1 MRSNERTYTVRY
13 YREKKERATRL
24 LGPLQTILLSAL
36 LVAAGVGVVDG
47 EVEETFTLRQTVEI
61 PPRGYHI
68 FRWRA
73 EAHLLEELKTFSWNS
88 FLPTRTAR
96 QLARVPSWIATDLR
110 AAFEDLGQVPVE
122 VGVGGDAVFAD
133 LDGDEH
139 EDLIVR
145 CEDGGMRLFRAPG
158 WQEID
163 EGSLSQAGSEKISSA
178 LQSSVEAA
186 RRARDAIG
194 LEGNATLFDLDG
206 DAVRD
211 LVVCT
216 GDGAL
221 HAFRG
226 PRYRD
231 RLPHL
236 EGLLLDCTS
245 APAFGDVDRDGL
257 EDLVL
262 LTIEGK
268 ILFCHNYGTP
278 AQASFLAYLTHPRL
292 TFPMDVGYGSRPA
305 FGDIDGD
312 GELDLVAGSRDGPL
326 RCFMGPEWVE
336 RGDAPLPSLLVG
348 EWSAPALGDVD
359 GDGAL
364 DLAVG
369 KRDGGIDLFW
379 GPDWRREP
387 SVPWDGV
394 EGYASPAIGDI
405 DGDGRAELVV
415 GDVSGG
421 LTILEASGEGWR
433 IEDAAFGRSSAPA
446 IGDIDGDGIADLVVG
461 NQAGQLTV
469 LIGPDFEPDTVFFC
483 GADVGELATPVV
495 VDLDGDARPE
505 VVSGDLDGRFFVFA
519 EVEGRYIERSSWE
532 FASSGRVVTIE
543 DYYGRY
549 FPQCDELLG
558 WNDLE
563 AVETATD
570 LLERAPREHVDE
582 VAFALAHTPVQV
594 LRTMIRLG
602 ELDIMLENARDI
614 YTMAER
620 LPYVRL
626 VEGDGETVLEY
637 RIEGGGW
644 RPLPRDIYYW
654 WVVHPRI
661 LYEIPARIDASYW
674 EHPPDYYGEDET
686 SWRRHEPLPDIH
698 DPEAAGVFWRSALPF
713 DRRYGRT
720 LFEAVRDAPTFMDAI
735 RQLHRWISWQHE
747 DAFMSFGYE
756 TEDLQPMVI
765 FSKAYGSCGEQSIL
779 TTACARSMLL
789 PTLVVADRGEDHQ
802 WNEFYYEGEWHHW
815 DVNNALPRGI
825 ESPWVSAE
833 GLGPGGK
840 TVSTVTGWRGDD
852 LMLDVTSRVVN
863 PPGAGYTARGSG
875 YTDTGRLTVTV
886 EDAEGVAVDGALVVL
901 KSHWQRRNL
910 VSIWGYTDT
919 RGMCAFDLG
928 YEPYGGYT
936 IEVLSP
942 YGTAGTTNFSV
953 EEGGTYALTYRLPGA
968 RIASMPPLPPP
979 PPASTWTP
987 VGGDA
992 GIEGMRTRPGV
1003 QRLAFSFESEGG
1015 RQHHP
1020 NFVTHTPYRIGGYLS
1035 ERTGYRGTRRSLID
1049 LPEHHLAEMWI
1060 LGEAGFRSAE
1070 RDPEALMMEGRRA
1083 GSRSAEETAGRDLY
1097 VLLYNSAE
1105 RTSARLTLT
1114 ARLIGESEP
1123 PYLSITKPGRAEY
1136 GVGETVIFRGTAGD
1150 NLGLERVRLS
1160 LDGGISWSEFRSEP
1174 RDSGVGERGTGTP
1187 GSAPAASTADDEEVA
1202 GAVSRW
1208 SHRWATAEGGPGLPG
1223 RYSFVVEATD
1233 GGGHRT
1239 MTEPVSLD
1247 LTPAAEFRDQIVRQ
1261 DDPSSPLPSVSWM
1274 WGPLRVP
1281 EGERLMEIHTVGK
1294 TRDLDVDLYL
1304 YRDANGN
1311 GVIDGTEEQVA
1322 TSAGPTAEERVHID
1336 SPPAGTYWL
1345 YVQGWSVP
1353 GDTGVIDVF
1362 SAVAHP
1368 LGIIRSRRPAGP
1380 VNGNLLDGGRLE
1392 VAAQT
1397 VSQAAVEETGW
1408 SIVVDGEDVTGASTL
1423 EDRWIRY
1430 FPPRQYAEGS
1440 THEVVVFVRDLAGNE
1455 DQQAWT
1461 FIIDRAP
1468 PAAAVL
1474 APRLGERVRG
1484 RVDLIVEAH
1493 DAVELGSVR
1502 YRVDGGI
1509 WMPLGRERRRPGRFA
1524 AEWDTAELEAGHR
1537 RLEFEAVDRAGNRTS
1552 REVRV
1557 TVLRPTE

>member
-1 MRSNERTYTVRY
+1 MRNYSEQ
-13 YREKKERATRL
+13 KERATRL
-24 LGPLQTILLSAL
+24 LARLRMILLPAV
-36 LVAAGVGVVDG
+36 LVAAYVGVVDG
-47 EVEETFTLRQTVEI
+47 EVGETFTLRQTVEI

-73 EAHLLEELKTFSWNS
+73 DAHVLEELEVFSWDS
-88 FLPTRTAR
+88 FLPAQTVR
-96 QLARVPSWIATDLR
+96 QLGRVPSWIETDLR
-110 AAFEDLGQVPVE
+110 EAFEDLGQVPVD
-122 VGVGGDAVFAD
+122 VGVGGHAAFAD
-133 LDGDEH
+133 LDGDEFD
-139 EDLIVR
+139 DLMIR
-145 CEDGGMRLFRAPG
+145 CEDGVMRLFCAPG
-158 WQEID
+158 WQEVD
-163 EGSLSQAGSEKISSA
+163 EDSLAQADRERIMSTF
-178 LQSSVEAA
+178 QSRVEAA
-186 RRARDAIG
+186 RKAGDAAG
-194 LEGNATLFDLDG
+194 VEGKATLFDLDG

-211 LVVCT
+211 LIVCT

-221 HAFRG
+221 QAFGG

-236 EGLLLDCTS
+236 EGMRLDGLS

-257 EDLVL
+257 QDLVL
-262 LTIEGK
+262 LTSEGD
-268 ILFCHNYGTP
+268 ILFCRNYGTP
-278 AQASFLAYLTHPRL
+278 ARASFLAYLTHPRL

-326 RCFMGPEWVE
+326 KCFLGPRWVE
-336 RGDAPLPSLLVG
+336 TSETPFGEGAVG
-348 EWSAPALGDVD
+348 EWSAPALGDLD

-364 DLAVG
+364 DLVVG
-369 KRDGGIDLFW
+369 DSDGGIDLFW

-394 EGYASPAIGDI
+394 DGYASPAIGDI
-405 DGDGRAELVV
+405 DGDGMAELVV
-415 GDVSGG
+415 GDLSGG
-421 LTILEASGEGWR
+421 LTIFEVSGEAR
-433 IEDAAFGRSSAPA
+433 SVEDVAVGGSSVPA

-461 NQAGQLTV
+461 NQAGQFTA
-469 LIGPDFEPDTVFFC
+469 LIGPDLEPDTVFFL
-483 GADVGELATPVV
+483 GADVGELATPVIA
-495 VDLDGDARPE
+495 DLDGDTCPE
-505 VVSGDLDGRFFVFA
+505 VVSGNLDGRFFVFA

-532 FASSGRVVTIE
+532 FASSGRTVTVE
-543 DYYGRY
+543 DYYERY
-549 FPQCDELLG
+549 FPQYDELLG

-563 AVETATD
+563 VIETATD
-570 LLERAPREHVDE
+570 LLERAPREHLDE
-582 VAFALAHTPVQV
+582 VAFALAHTPVEV

-602 ELDIMLENARDI
+602 GLDIMLENARDI

-626 VEGDGETVLEY
+626 VERDDETVLEH
-637 RIEGGGW
+637 RIEGGAW

-674 EHPPDYYGEDET
+674 EHCPDYYGQDET
-686 SWRRHEPLPDIH
+686 SWRRHEPVPDIH

-720 LFEAVRDAPTFMDAI
+720 LFDAVRDAPTFMDAI
-735 RQLHRWISWQHE
+735 RQLHCWISWQHE
-747 DAFMSFGYE
+747 EAFMSFGYE
-756 TEDLQPMVI
+756 TQDLQPMVI

-789 PTLVVADRGEDHQ
+789 PTIVVSDRGEDHQ

-833 GLGPGGK
+833 GLGRGGK
-840 TVSTVTGWRGDD
+840 TVSTVSGWRGDD
-852 LMLDVTSRVVN
+852 LMLDVTTRVVN
-863 PPGAGYTARGSG
+863 PPGAGYTSRGSG

-886 EDAEGVAVDGALVVL
+886 EDADGMTVDGALVVL

-942 YGTAGTTNFSV
+942 YGTAGTTNLSV
-953 EEGGTYALTYRLPGA
+953 EEGGTHAVTYRLPGA
-968 RIASMPPLPPP
+968 KIASMPLLPPT
-979 PPASTWTP
+979 PPASTWRP
-987 VGGDA
+987 MGGDA
-992 GIEGMRTRPGV
+992 GIEGIRTRPGV
-1003 QRLAFSFESEGG
+1003 ERLAFSFEIEGG
-1015 RQHHP
+1015 RQRHP

-1035 ERTGYRGTRRSLID
+1035 ERTGYRGTRRSRAD
-1049 LPEHHLAEMWI
+1049 LAEHHLVDMWI
-1060 LGEAGFRSAE
+1060 LDEAEFRSAM
-1070 RDPEALMMEGRRA
+1070 RDPAALRTGGRPA
-1083 GSRSAEETAGRDLY
+1083 GSREAEETAARDLY
-1097 VLLYNSAE
+1097 LLLCNAAE
-1105 RTSARLTLT
+1105 RTSVRLTLAAT
-1114 ARLIGESEP
+1114 FVGEAEP
-1123 PYLSITKPGRAEY
+1123 PHLTITKPGRADY
-1136 GVGETVIFRGTAGD
+1136 RVGETVVFQGTAGD
-1150 NLGLERVRLS
+1150 NLGLERMRLS
-1160 LDGGISWSEFRSEP
+1160 LDGGISWSTFRPETAG
-1174 RDSGVGERGTGTP
+1174 SGVKGSGTGTP
-1187 GSAPAASTADDEEVA
+1187 GSTSTAPRVDDKYPA

-1223 RYSFVVEATD
+1223 RYSFVVEAID
-1233 GGGHRT
+1233 GDGHRT
-1239 MTEPVSLD
+1239 VTEPVSLV
-1247 LTPAAEFRDQIVRQ
+1247 LTPAAEFRDQVVRQ

-1311 GVIDGTEEQVA
+1311 GAIDGSEEQVA

-1336 SPPAGTYWL
+1336 SPEGGTYWL

-1353 GDTGVIDVF
+1353 GDSGVIDLF

-1380 VNGNLLDGGRLE
+1380 VNGDLLEGGRLE
-1392 VAAQT
+1392 VAARI
-1397 VSQAAVEETGW
+1397 VSQAAVGETDW

-1423 EDRWIRY
+1423 EDGWIRY
-1430 FPPRQYAEGS
+1430 SPPRRYAEGS
-1440 THEVVVFVRDLAGNE
+1440 THEVVIFVRDLAGNDDE
-1455 DQQAWT
+1455 QAWT
-1461 FIIDRAP
+1461 FVIDRIP
-1468 PAAAVL
+1468 PGAEVL
-1474 APRLGERVRG
+1474 APRQGGRVRG
-1484 RVDLIVEAH
+1484 TVDLIVEAH
-1493 DAVELGSVR
+1493 DAIELESVR

-1509 WMPLGRERRRPGRFA
+1509 WTPLGRERRRPGRFA
-1524 AEWDTAELEAGHR
+1524 AGWDTAELDAGHH
-1537 RLEFEAVDRAGNRTS
+1537 RLEFDALDRAGNRTS

-1557 TVLRPTE
+1557 TVLRPAE